1 MVVDLGQITARC
13 GVGAR
18 TREIGVGIVFRPYL
32 AVEIDRHKGEVGG
45 GVAAPEVHRLS
56 VGVPIVV
63 ARTLEEDRSVEAH
76 PADASVNAVG
86 ECRARVAQYLAVA
99 RLVDGFTSFIPEA
112 VAVQIDE
119 FQVAGQPASGQAA
132 AAVSQVDL
140 FGVGLGLLV
149 GLEESVGD
157 EAPDFADLHALVVIL
172 IERFVG
178 IVVFGDD
185 ALVVAD
191 VESDAVLERFACQLE
206 LVAPVDGELVSLGAQ
221 VGCIHVGKG
230 GAVDAGQ
237 CDAVGQHVLRVAHID
252 VGCQVEPV
260 AQHRYVETQVP
271 LLGGLPRQVGS
282 DRRSQRGVF
291 AHAAVAEG
299 EAAEIV
305 ARDQPQVGVIGRYVL
320 VAQRIERGAQF
331 EVVDHVLRTAEEGFL
346 RDTPTHRRRR
356 EPAPAAV

>member
-1 MVVDLGQITARC
+1 M
-13 GVGAR
+13 
-18 TREIGVGIVFRPYL
+18 
-32 AVEIDRHKGEVGG
+32 
-45 GVAAPEVHRLS
+45 
-56 VGVPIVV
+56 V

-191 VESDAVLERFACQLE
+191 VESDE
-206 LVAPVDGELVSLGAQ
+206 L
-221 VGCIHVGKG
+221 
-230 GAVDAGQ
+230 
-237 CDAVGQHVLRVAHID
+237 
-252 VGCQVEPV
+252 
-260 AQHRYVETQVP
+260 
-271 LLGGLPRQVGS
+271 GS
-282 DRRSQRGVF
+282 
-291 AHAAVAEG
+291 A
-299 EAAEIV
+299 
-305 ARDQPQVGVIGRYVL
+305 
-320 VAQRIERGAQF
+320 
-331 EVVDHVLRTAEEGFL
+331 L
-346 RDTPTHRRRR
+346 RDTARHLPPVHAGNMSPHR
-356 EPAPAAV
+356 VDL